1 MASQT
6 NPALPLQGKVAI
18 VTGASRGIGAGLAL
32 ELARRGAKVTLVY
45 TSPKSG
51 KLAEEIASKIQS
63 LDNGSGSTIVQVDL
77 RQIDAPEKI
86 VDATREAFGDK
97 IDILVNNAGV
107 LFGKPIGET
116 TAEDYAA
123 IFDVNVR
130 APLLLTKA
138 VVPHLRAPGR
148 IINMS
153 SVGARNCF
161 PRMSLYAASKAAIE
175 GMTRSLAQ
183 ELGDAGH
190 TVNAVA
196 PGPTE
201 SEMLDN
207 VPKDIVEGQLKTTAV
222 EHRVGTTDDIAR
234 IVAWLCGEDSKWVS
248 GQTISASGGFLM
260 L

>member
-1 MASQT
+1 MQ
-6 NPALPLQGKVAI
+6 Q
-18 VTGASRGIGAGLAL
+18 
-32 ELARRGAKVTLVY
+32 VTLVY
-45 TSPKSG
+45 TSPKS
-51 KLAEEIASKIQS
+51 KELTEKVAAEISSIG
-63 LDNGSGSTIVQVDL
+63 NGSNSAIVQADL
-77 RQIDAPEKI
+77 KQLDAPDEI
-86 VDATREAFGDK
+86 VAVTRKAFGDH

-107 LFGKPIGET
+107 LFGKAITET
-116 TAEDYAA
+116 TAEDYAD

-138 VVPHLRAPGR
+138 VVPYLRAPGR

-153 SVGARNCF
+153 SVGARACF
-161 PRMSLYAASKAAIE
+161 PKMSLYAASKGALE

-207 VPKDIVEGQLKTTAV
+207 VPKDIVRGQLKLTAV

-234 IVAWLCGEDSKWVS
+234 IVAWLASEDAKWVS